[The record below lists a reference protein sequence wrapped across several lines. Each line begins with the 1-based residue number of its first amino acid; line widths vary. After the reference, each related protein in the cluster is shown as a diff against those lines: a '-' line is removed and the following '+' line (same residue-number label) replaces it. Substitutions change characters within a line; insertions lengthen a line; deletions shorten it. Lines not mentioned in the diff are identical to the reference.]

1 MLRQVS
7 PQEALKKK
15 YPEQVACAVC
25 ADAEGNPNIIPLG
38 WLMQTS
44 FKPPMCA
51 ISVGHTRY
59 SHDLIE
65 ARGEFVAAFPGEGYE
80 DDVLYCGNHSG
91 REVDKFA
98 NTSFTPEEAISVE
111 PPLIGEAIANL
122 ECRVDGALE
131 TGDHTIFS
139 GEIVAACLRD
149 DAKRRIYNMG
159 SHDLQPLPQD

>member
-7 PQEALKKK
+7 AQKALQKK

-38 WLMQTS
+38 WFMQTS
-44 FKPPMCA
+44 FEPPMCA

-59 SHDLIE
+59 SHELIE
-65 ARGEFVAAFPGEGYE
+65 ARGQFVVAFPAEGSE

-91 REVDKFA
+91 RDVDKFA
-98 NTSFTPEEAISVE
+98 DTGFTPVEASSVE
-111 PPLIGEAIANL
+111 PPLIGQAVANL

-139 GEIVAACLRD
+139 GEITAAHVNND
-149 DAKRRIYNMG
+149 PKRRIYNMG
-159 SHDLQPLPQD
+159 SHDLQPLPRD